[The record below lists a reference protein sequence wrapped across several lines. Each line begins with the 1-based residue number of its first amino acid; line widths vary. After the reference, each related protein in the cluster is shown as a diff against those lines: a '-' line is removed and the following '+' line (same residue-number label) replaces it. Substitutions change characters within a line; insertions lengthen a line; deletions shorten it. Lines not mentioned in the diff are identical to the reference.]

1 MGERDSA
8 KVRVES
14 LQSCRYA
21 KYEGGKKSNPREKE
35 DPEKGRAAEVFRGKW
50 RAVAEDEEYLRL
62 KEEHRRRNG

>member
-1 MGERDSA
+1 MPLRQ
-8 KVRVES
+8 VRGREEE
-14 LQSCRYA
+14 QSSR
-21 KYEGGKKSNPREKE
+21 KE